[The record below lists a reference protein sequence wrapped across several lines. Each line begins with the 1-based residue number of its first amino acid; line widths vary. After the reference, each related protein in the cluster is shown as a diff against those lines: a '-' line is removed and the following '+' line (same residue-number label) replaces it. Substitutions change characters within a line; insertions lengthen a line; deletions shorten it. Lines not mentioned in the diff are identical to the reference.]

1 MGNTTGMNKATKR
14 NDEGVSM
21 PIDDREN
28 FTQQRFYAGDVI
40 YTEGM
45 YASHM
50 YVIKE
55 GEVDFYVVREEK
67 RVVVRSLGKGHCF
80 GMDSRLLNSCRA
92 TNAIARTYCEL
103 YLIENERLDEELRT
117 LPRLVSGIL
126 HTLAKQSTVDNELIA
141 TRINYQPDILVYAQ
155 LLYLLGIADIGKQ
168 KADAVVS
175 QSHSALAS
183 PALIDVF
190 KSARALLGHSDV
202 HIRESIGK
210 LVMLHLVRIADEN
223 DNGKRVI
230 FAPKDI
236 LGQAR
241 RVSRSH
247 KDHGKLDYEYI
258 NVDEFSALV
267 DVDRFTLL
275 KKLGGSEFAENIF
288 TFRKSE
294 IMRLLNEKGRKFF
307 ADRKIKSPQEFTDI
321 SDIEFADQKSIF
333 DVISRYDIYDLAK
346 LLSTEPEEIVKEKI
360 TACLSRSKREELDSE
375 ISTLNQVDPAE
386 TQQIA
391 KSIILSIKERMI
403 HRM

>member
-1 MGNTTGMNKATKR
+1 MNKTTKI
-14 NDEGVSM
+14 NEDDVSM
-21 PIDDREN
+21 PIDNDDH

-55 GEVDFYVVREEK
+55 GDVDFYLIREEK
-67 RVVVRSLGKGHCF
+67 RVVVRSLGKGQCF
-80 GMDSRLLNSCRA
+80 GMDSRLLNSNRT
-92 TNAIARTYCEL
+92 TNAVARTYCEL
-103 YLIENERLDEELRT
+103 YLIENERLDAELRD
-117 LPRLVSGIL
+117 LPNLMGGIL
-126 HTLAKQSTVDNELIA
+126 HTLAQQSTMDNELIA
-141 TRINYQPDILVYAQ
+141 TRVNYQPDILVYAQ
-155 LLYLLGIADIGKQ
+155 LLYLLGIADIGKK
-168 KADAVVS
+168 KAEAEVS
-175 QSHSALAS
+175 HSHSALAS
-183 PALIDVF
+183 PALSDVF
-190 KSARALLGHSDV
+190 KGARTLLGHSDV
-202 HIRESIGK
+202 HIRESIGN

-267 DVDRFTLL
+267 DVDRSTLL
-275 KKLGGSEFAENIF
+275 KKLGGSEFAEDIF

-294 IMRLLNEKGRKFF
+294 IMRILNDKGRKFF
-307 ADRKIKSPQEFTDI
+307 SDRKIKSPQDFTDI
-321 SDIEFADQKSIF
+321 SDIEFADQKSTF
-333 DVISRYDIYDLAK
+333 DVISRCDIYDLAK
-346 LLSTEPEEIVKEKI
+346 LLGTVQEKI
-360 TACLSRSKREELDSE
+360 VTDKVMVCLSRSKREELESE
-375 ISTLNQVDPAE
+375 ISTLKQVDPIE
-386 TQQIA
+386 VQQIA

-403 HRM
+403 KRP

>member
-1 MGNTTGMNKATKR
+1 MNKAAKL
-14 NDEGVSM
+14 NDDGVSM
-21 PIDDREN
+21 PIDDSEN

-45 YASHM
+45 FASHM

-55 GEVDFYVVREEK
+55 GEVDFYVIREEK
-67 RVVVRSLGKGHCF
+67 RVVVRSLGKGQCF
-80 GMDSRLLNSCRA
+80 GMDSRLLNSSRT
-92 TNAIARTYCEL
+92 TNALARTYCEL
-103 YLIENERLDEELRT
+103 YLIENERLDAELRT
-117 LPRLVSGIL
+117 LPKLVSGIL
-126 HTLAKQSTVDNELIA
+126 HTLAKQSTADNELIA
-141 TRINYQPDILVYAQ
+141 TRINYQPDLLVYAQ

-168 KADAVVS
+168 KADAVLS

-183 PALIDVF
+183 PALSDVF

-202 HIRESIGK
+202 HIRESVGK
-210 LVMLHLVRIADEN
+210 LVMLHLVRIADES

-241 RVSRSH
+241 RVSKSH
-247 KDHGKLDYEYI
+247 KDQGKLDYEYI

-275 KKLGGSEFAENIF
+275 KKLGGCEFAEDIF

-294 IMRLLNEKGRKFF
+294 IMRLLNDKGRKFF
-307 ADRKIKSPQEFTDI
+307 ADRKIKSPQDFTDI

-346 LLSTEPEEIVKEKI
+346 LLSIEQEEIVKDRI
-360 TACLSRSKREELDSE
+360 TSCLSRSKREELDSE
-375 ISTLNQVDPAE
+375 ISTLKQVDPAE
-386 TQQIA
+386 AQQIA
-391 KSIILSIKERMI
+391 KSVILSIKERMI
-403 HRM
+403 KRM